1 MAEILS
7 RHDLRITKGDN
18 GYRVNWLEE
27 IEDEILVR
35 EMVFEIPDTEN
46 GEMEAMKSLLWFIKE
61 HFGVI
66 FSKHN
71 NQNLVIEIQDMNG

>member
-1 MAEILS
+1 MKELS
-7 RHDLRITKGDN
+7 PRWDLRITKGDN

-46 GEMEAMKSLLWFIKE
+46 GEMEAMKSLLWFVKKY
-61 HFGVI
+61 FGVF

-71 NQNLVIEIQDMNG
+71 KQNLVIEIEEMNG